1 MRLLLDECV
10 PRPLRRH
17 FVGHDVST
25 IEQAGY
31 KSLKNGALLAAASKD
46 FDVLVT
52 VDKSI
57 QYQQNTDNL
66 QISILVLS
74 ARTSNL
80 TDLLPL
86 VSDALEAL
94 TTIGKG
100 KIVRV
105 IN

>member
-1 MRLLLDECV
+1 MLLDECV

-52 VDKSI
+52 VDKNI
-57 QYQQNTDNL
+57 QYQQNTGSFP
-66 QISILVLS
+66 ISILVLS
-74 ARTSNL
+74 ARTNNL
-80 TDLLPL
+80 IDLLPIIPN
-86 VSDALEAL
+86 ALEAL
-94 TTIGKG
+94 ETIGQG
-100 KIVRV
+100 MIVSV
-105 IN
+105 QN

>member
-17 FVGHDVST
+17 FAGHTVRT
-25 IEQAGY
+25 VEQAGY
-31 KSLKNGALLAAASKD
+31 KSLKNGALLAEASKD

-52 VDKSI
+52 VDKNI
-57 QYQQNTDNL
+57 RYQQNTDNL

-74 ARTSNL
+74 ARTNNL

-86 VSDALEAL
+86 IPSALEAL
-94 TTIGKG
+94 ASIGKG
-100 KIVRV
+100 RIVSV
-105 IN
+105 AI

>member
-17 FVGHDVST
+17 FTGHDVST

-52 VDKSI
+52 VDKNI
-57 QYQQNTDNL
+57 QYQQNTGDFS
-66 QISILVLS
+66 ISILVLS
-74 ARTSNL
+74 ARTNNL
-80 TDLLPL
+80 IDLLPIIPN
-86 VSDALEAL
+86 ALEAL
-94 TTIGKG
+94 ETIGQG
-100 KIVRV
+100 MIVGV
-105 IN
+105 QN